1 MPETAPDPRA
11 DAPRADITGGLIAAG
26 MVLPESAPAPTEEL
40 MAGRYRIERR
50 LARGGQASVYLAYQV
65 PLNRPVA
72 LKVLVP
78 PPESTPQ
85 ELKAF
90 EERFLLEAR
99 TLASLDHPNI
109 VVVHDYGEVGGG
121 RYYIAMEYI
130 EGERFSDVLR
140 SRPLNPL
147 RMLKL
152 VYQVCAALRYAHR
165 RGVIHRDIKN
175 SNVMIRKDENGEERV
190 EVVDFG
196 IVKLRGHDA
205 HITQVGAILGSPHF
219 MAPEQAKGEAINH
232 QADIYSVGV
241 LLYCA
246 LVGRYPFNGSNS
258 TAILTAHLTQDVPP
272 FDTVDPTL
280 GLPRELENIVRK
292 CLAKQPFERFADVD
306 ALMEAL
312 KPYVDGTLPLAR
324 PSGDARTGVED
335 VDDDTDT
342 RADSRGTLAPLSAP
356 ANRQMSSTPLMAA
369 VAVIAIIIAAIAVGS
384 RGEEPKAGEAE
395 ASALTVTPEGSATPP
410 PAPPPADATSA
421 EAKAPEAPPAVPV
434 APPPAE
440 VAPVKEP
447 PAKPAAAAKPPP
459 ARTPPPK
466 PPAAAKAVE
475 PPKETTATP
484 SSTAAET
491 PKKSTTELGSKTSD
505 LKDPWE
511 N

>member
-11 DAPRADITGGLIAAG
+11 DAPRADITGGIIAAG

-190 EVVDFG
+190 KVVDFG
-196 IVKLRGHDA
+196 IVKLMEHDA

-324 PSGDARTGVED
+324 SQGDARGGVED

-356 ANRQMSSTPLMAA
+356 ANSRMSSTPLMAA

-384 RGEEPKAGEAE
+384 RGDEPVPGEAG
-395 ASALTVTPEGSATPP
+395 ASALTVTPEGSPTPP
-410 PAPPPADATSA
+410 PVPPAEVAPVEAVAA
-421 EAKAPEAPPAVPV
+421 EPSPAKVET
-434 APPPAE
+434 PPPAE

-447 PAKPAAAAKPPP
+447 PTKPAAAAKPPP
-459 ARTPPPK
+459 ARTPPAK
-466 PPAAAKAVE
+466 PPAAAKTAE

-484 SSTAAET
+484 ASTPPET
-491 PKKSTTELGSKTSD
+491 PKKSTTDLGSKTSD